1 MGRAQPESVSQANP
15 GDERTPPTTGLK
27 LIIAYK
33 VAKVPV
39 MLALSLWLT
48 LAPTK
53 AYEVVA
59 EIAYQLSSAGSI
71 FAPLGDWLAS
81 HLSLRAVRGG
91 ALLAWIDTLFTAA
104 EAVLLILRKPWS
116 EWLVAIGLGALLPL
130 EIVSLGRRFSIGK
143 LVVLAI
149 NAVVVCYLVWRR
161 SHQAKSAP
169 RTPPG
174 PSEATPTVH

>member
-1 MGRAQPESVSQANP
+1 MGQANP
-15 GDERTPPTTGLK
+15 GEEGTPATTGLK

-39 MLALSLWLT
+39 MLALSVWLT
-48 LAPTK
+48 LAPWN

-71 FAPLGDWLAS
+71 FARLGDWIAD
-81 HLSLRAVRGG
+81 HLSLRALRG
-91 ALLAWIDTLFTAA
+91 AAALAWFDTLFTAT

-116 EWLVAIGLGALLPL
+116 EWLVAIGLGALLPF

-149 NAVVVCYLVWRR
+149 NAGIVWYLVWLRT
-161 SHQAKSAP
+161 HQRGEAP
-169 RTPPG
+169 STPPG
-174 PSEATPTVH
+174 PSKAAPTGR